1 MEVDAT
7 LHFYKTLFNDNEKTV
22 ILKAIIAY
30 DDSSMRVLLR
40 HPDNNQKGKLPLE
53 IPEPEWLADPSNR
66 TKVVAKS
73 FYLLVSL
80 PRSQSTYT
88 NIDDM

>member
-7 LHFYKTLFNDNEKTV
+7 LQFYKTLFNDNDKTV
-22 ILKAIIAY
+22 ILKAIVAD
-30 DDSSMRVLLR
+30 DDSCMRVLLR
-40 HPDNNQKGKLPLE
+40 HPDNNHKGKLPLE

-66 TKVVAKS
+66 TNIVAKS

-80 PRSQSTYT
+80 PRSQSTCT
-88 NIDDM
+88 NVDNM